1 MINALFAS
9 WLVLSASLAAIV
21 DIVFNIVFEIF
32 MIVFRKYKG
41 TDNGGSLRHK
51 L

>member
-1 MINALFAS
+1 MINAWFAP
-9 WLVLSASLAAIV
+9 LPVLSASLAAIV

-41 TDNGGSLRHK
+41 TDNGGNFTP
-51 L
+51 

>member
-1 MINALFAS
+1 MINAWFAS
-9 WLVLSASLAAIV
+9 LPVLSASLAATD
-21 DIVFNIVFEIF
+21 DILFKIVFEIF

-41 TDNGGSLRHK
+41 TDNGENLRHK